1 MTTTITLSSH
11 DIAPPPPAPAAAVR
25 ASVPAKPPRGSWQR
39 GRIAARYDAAQTTDQ
54 NRNHWAAADALGPDA
69 SLNPTVRRITRQR
82 ARYEAGNNGYVKRSL
97 RVKRNDLVGTGPRLQ
112 LTLPETWTDPDFGT
126 RMTTPEGAARAVER
140 AYRKWAKAAGVA
152 RELRVMVESGN
163 RDGECF
169 GLFVT
174 NPAID
179 DGVKLGLRLLEA
191 DQCSTPDLNHAD
203 PLATD
208 GVRYDEF
215 GNPVEYHFLKSHPGE
230 PGWPRGWNEYD
241 RVDAKYVVHW
251 FDIDRPG
258 QRRGITQLAP
268 SLNLSGQTRRFTS
281 AVLAAAETAANHA
294 AVLYTDQPPPGDDDP
309 AGEGDRAPEQPEAF
323 DRIPMP
329 QNGGITLP
337 NQWRVEQLKP
347 EQPTTTYPQFKNEL
361 LTESGACLN
370 LPRNVSTCSSAEYN
384 YSSARLD
391 HLPTR
396 QDARITRDDLRAVA
410 LDPLFRAWLHN
421 ARLIP
426 GYLPAGLPPA
436 EEWEWAWQWDGF
448 ESIDP
453 VKDATAD
460 QIRLANGTTTLS
472 RVLAADGVDIE
483 EHLEQRAKELATA
496 AAKERKYG
504 LPPGSLLPAAATVA
518 APPPPAPEPDD
529 AEAQDEEAAD
539 PAAAPAGP

>member
-1 MTTTITLSSH
+1 MTSFTLSSH
-11 DIAPPPPAPAAAVR
+11 EIAPPPATTTVR
-25 ASVPAKPPRGSWQR
+25 ASAPAKPARGSWQR

-54 NRNHWAAADALGPDA
+54 TRNHWAAADALGPDA
-69 SLNPTVRRITRQR
+69 SLSPTVRGVTRRR
-82 ARYEAGNNGYVKRSL
+82 ARYETANNGYVKRSL

-126 RMTTPEGAARAVER
+126 AMTTPEGAARAVER
-140 AYRKWAKAAGVA
+140 AYRKWMRAAGIA

-191 DQCSTPDLNHAD
+191 DQCATPDLNHAD

-208 GVRYDEF
+208 GVRYDGY
-215 GNPVEYHFLKSHPGE
+215 GNPVEYHFLRSHPGE
-230 PGWPRGWNEYD
+230 LGFPRGWNEYD
-241 RVDAKYVVHW
+241 RVAAKYVVHW
-251 FDIDRPG
+251 FDADRPG

-268 SLNLSGQTRRFTS
+268 TLNLSGQTRRMTA

-294 AVLYTDQPPPGDDDP
+294 AVLTTDQPPPGDDGLDP
-309 AGEGDRAPEQPEAF
+309 DAERPEDF
-323 DRIPMP
+323 DRVPLP
-329 QNGGITLP
+329 QNGAVTLP
-337 NQWRVEQLKP
+337 AGWSLTQFDAK
-347 EQPTTTYPQFKNEL
+347 QPTTTYPQFKNEL
-361 LTESGACLN
+361 LTESGAALN
-370 LPRNVSTCSSAEYN
+370 LPRNVSTCSSADYN

-391 HLPTR
+391 ALPSR

-410 LDPLFRAWLHN
+410 LDPLFRAWLQN

-426 GYLPAGLPPA
+426 GYLPAGLPPV

-472 RVLAADGVDIE
+472 RVLAADGIDID
-483 EHLEQRAKELATA
+483 EHLEQRAKELAA
-496 AAKERKYG
+496 AARVEAKYG
-504 LPPGSLLPAAATVA
+504 LPPGSLLPGAVKA
-518 APPPPAPEPDD
+518 APPPPPAPTEEPAD
-529 AEAQDEEAAD
+529 AEAQ
-539 PAAAPAGP
+539 AAA